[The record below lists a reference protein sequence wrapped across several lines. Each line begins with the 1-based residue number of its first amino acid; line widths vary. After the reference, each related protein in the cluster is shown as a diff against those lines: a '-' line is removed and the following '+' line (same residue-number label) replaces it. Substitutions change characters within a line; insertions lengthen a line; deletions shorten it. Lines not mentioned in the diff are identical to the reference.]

1 MHFRLGWTI
10 AIMVGVAYFLLFA
23 YLSGGIQHFGLPG
36 IGAVAPAAVFVYFES
51 QSYTGPGLQL
61 FYGGSMISVRILV
74 VLLGV
79 LLAVLVSLNVLMLLR
94 LWRLGQLRSC
104 LVRGSG
110 AGLAVFLSSIASAT
124 YTCCGWA
131 PTVAILGVSLASSLG
146 LVPALASATLLAFN
160 AAILHKRLAYIQY
173 SAQSRR

>member
-1 MHFRLGWTI
+1 MHHRLNWAT
-10 AIMVGVAYFLLFA
+10 AVTVGLAYFLLFA
-23 YLSGGIQHFGLPG
+23 YLSGGIQHFELPS
-36 IGAVAPAAVFVYFES
+36 IGAVAPAAVFVYYES

-61 FYGGSMISVRILV
+61 FYDGSMISVRILV

-79 LLAVLVSLNVLMLLR
+79 FLALLVSLNVFMLLR

-146 LVPALASATLLAFN
+146 LVPALASAALLTLN
-160 AAILHKRLAYIQY
+160 AAILYRRLY
-173 SAQSRR
+173 STRHAAQSLG

>member
-1 MHFRLGWTI
+1 MHYRLILAIAVTI
-10 AIMVGVAYFLLFA
+10 GIAYFLLFA
-23 YLSGGIQHFGLPG
+23 YLSGGIQYFELPS
-36 IGAVAPAAVFVYFES
+36 IGAVTPTAVFVYYES

-61 FYGGSMISVRILV
+61 FYDESMISVRILV

-79 LLAVLVSLNVLMLLR
+79 SLALLVSLNVLMLFR
-94 LWRLGQLRSC
+94 LWILGQLKSC

-110 AGLAVFLSSIASAT
+110 TGLAVLLSSIASAT

-146 LVPALASATLLAFN
+146 LAPALASAALLAFN
-160 AAILHKRLAYIQY
+160 AAILYRRL
-173 SAQSRR
+173 SFAQNVALRRR